1 MSEGVSTPLS
11 DGESVPAEVVD
22 AVFGA
27 DCERAYAYV
36 SLLAQQGIEW
46 GLIGPREAG
55 RLWSRHV
62 FNSASPAELIPNGAS
77 VVDVG
82 SGAGLPGIPL
92 ALVRP
97 DMRMTLLEPQERRH
111 EFLTLVLDRLD
122 LTDRVEVVRSR
133 SEEYRETFD
142 VVTSRAVAPL
152 PRILRDQWHLRRASG
167 TLLAIKGASASA
179 EVDKSRTE
187 LAKRRASADVLR
199 VRAHARTEPT
209 SVVRV
214 RSK

>member
-1 MSEGVSTPLS
+1 MSDGVSTPLS
-11 DGESVPAEVVD
+11 DEESVSTEVVE

-27 DCERAYAYV
+27 DSDHAYQYV
-36 SLLAQQGIEW
+36 DLLAQQGIEW
-46 GLIGPREAG
+46 GLIGPREVG

-62 FNSASPAELIPNGAS
+62 FNSAAPSKLIPNGAS

-92 ALVRP
+92 ALARP
-97 DMRMTLLEPQERRH
+97 DISVTLLEPQERRH
-111 EFLTLVLDRLD
+111 EFLTLVVDELD
-122 LTDRVEVVRSR
+122 LAERVRLVRSR

-152 PRILRDQWHLRRASG
+152 PRILRDQWHLRSASG
-167 TLLAIKGASASA
+167 TLLAIKGASAPA
-179 EVDKSRTE
+179 EVDKSRVE
-187 LAKRRASADVLR
+187 LVKRKALADVLQ
-199 VRAHARTEPT
+199 VRAHARVEPT